1 MSVHTSQPR
10 PPSPVPKAMP
20 MRNAVGCS
28 LQVQV
33 CPRGRALHTV
43 QGAFPSHS
51 RVTYTRTCDFVL
63 AVFDKCI
70 PELCNGAPLWRRC
83 SLVICRGVIR

>member
-43 QGAFPSHS
+43 QGAFPSLPLPCNSPGHVIS
-51 RVTYTRTCDFVL
+51 CLLFSTNVYPNFVMAL
-63 AVFDKCI
+63 
-70 PELCNGAPLWRRC
+70 RC
-83 SLVICRGVIR
+83 GDAARW

>member
-33 CPRGRALHTV
+33 CPRGGARALHTQCKV
-43 QGAFPSHS
+43 HF
-51 RVTYTRTCDFVL
+51 L
-63 AVFDKCI
+63 ATPV
-70 PELCNGAPLWRRC
+70 
-83 SLVICRGVIR
+83 